1 MILTSSSYNLDIDNF
16 NSKQVPNLF
25 FPINMSEMKFAQ
37 DFISLELLAVKL
49 ADFAKE
55 IKEKKFR

>member
-1 MILTSSSYNLDIDNF
+1 
-16 NSKQVPNLF
+16 
-25 FPINMSEMKFAQ
+25 MSEMKFAQ